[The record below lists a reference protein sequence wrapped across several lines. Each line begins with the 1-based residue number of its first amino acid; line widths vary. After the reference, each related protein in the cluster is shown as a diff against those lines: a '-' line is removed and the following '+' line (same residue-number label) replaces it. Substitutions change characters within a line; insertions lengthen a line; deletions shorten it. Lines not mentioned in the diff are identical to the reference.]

1 MTIKY
6 VGPRALISVSGI
18 DFDHKK
24 EDMYVYTSIV
34 AELLRSL
41 DHEYVE
47 GERYV
52 SVTGGRPLPPDAILS
67 TIRTYDPTLEETLA
81 QRSRESE
88 AQIAEEITRAR
99 ENRLLTPEEREVLIR
114 NIELMRSYRIQR
126 SINKS
131 VYYSG
136 INSLAHVIKKG
147 HIDYITAPMF
157 PIFMHVFHS
166 VQGVLGKLHPPLD
179 SEIDIFEEHGHLNVR
194 LKLKNL

>member
-1 MTIKY
+1 M
-6 VGPRALISVSGI
+6 
-18 DFDHKK
+18 
-24 EDMYVYTSIV
+24 
-34 AELLRSL
+34 
-41 DHEYVE
+41 
-47 GERYV
+47 
-52 SVTGGRPLPPDAILS
+52 
-67 TIRTYDPTLEETLA
+67 EETLA